1 MFEGLLLWLLLP
13 LGAALG
19 WKLGHN
25 PRPGGSD
32 PETLSGL
39 SYLASENPDR
49 AIAALTRAVEK
60 DPAAAEL
67 NLTLGALFRKRG
79 EIDRALRLHDSVLNR
94 PDLRVELRAQ
104 ALYELG
110 QDCLKAG
117 LLDRAESSLKEAAQ
131 YPSHTTPALEQLLGL
146 QEQLAEWAA
155 ALETAERLESL
166 KGQSLAKLRAHY
178 SCELAELDEQ
188 AAQLDSARKLARKA
202 LEIDPGCV
210 RASLLLGRLE
220 AAAGHWPEALA
231 SYLKVPEQDARFLS
245 EALPEIEKACAAS
258 GAAETFGGFLDHVE
272 QGHGMDSAVW
282 LARARQLP
290 DVDARAAYLAE
301 KLAKRPSWPG
311 LVEFLSLPVAG
322 EAGRLSRPVR
332 AFREALVKTLE
343 RRPRYHCGHCGFSPS
358 LLFWRCPSCKQ
369 WGTVHPA
376 PDNL

>member
-1 MFEGLLLWLLLP
+1 MLEGLLLWLLLP
-13 LGAALG
+13 MGAALG
-19 WKLGHN
+19 WALGRN
-25 PRPGGSD
+25 PRPGGND

-79 EIDRALRLHDSVLNR
+79 EIDRALRLHDSVLNQPRLR
-94 PDLRVELRAQ
+94 PELRAQ

-117 LLDRAESSLKEAAQ
+117 LLDRAESLLREAS
-131 YPSHTTPALEQLLGL
+131 SHSSHATPALEQLLGL
-146 QEQLAEWAA
+146 QEQLAEWDA
-155 ALETAERLESL
+155 ALDTAGRLEAL
-166 KGQSLAKLRAHY
+166 KGQSLATVRAHY
-178 SCELAELDEQ
+178 SCELAEQEDQ
-188 AAQLDSARKLARKA
+188 GGQLESALRLCRRA
-202 LEIDPGCV
+202 LEIDPACV

-220 AAAGHWPEALA
+220 AEAGRWTESLAA
-231 SYLKVPEQDARFLS
+231 YLRVPEQDARFLS
-245 EALPEIEKACAAS
+245 EALPAIQKVCEAS
-258 GAAETFGGFLDHVE
+258 GAVDSFDGFLAHVE
-272 QGHGMDSAVW
+272 QAHGMDSAVW
-282 LARARQLP
+282 LARARQLVDP
-290 DVDARAAYLAE
+290 DVRASYLAD
-301 KLAKRPSWPG
+301 KLSQRPSWPG
-311 LVEFLSLPVAG
+311 LVEFLGLPVAG

-332 AFREALVKTLE
+332 AFREALIKALE

-376 PDNL
+376 PDSL